1 MYPGLDLAYA
11 YTKNNPIKHTD
22 PSKHK
27 VGDVIMFSKK
37 LSTNKLTIILWLP
50 GFLLA
55 VLWAYIKDGNSIYI
69 FDYIV
74 AFLLFSGMGLVGILW
89 FVRKE
94 APQGTTLK
102 GKPAMVIGATLAV
115 ISFFF
120 AVYTLYL
127 LIVYLLER

>member
-1 MYPGLDLAYA
+1 
-11 YTKNNPIKHTD
+11 
-22 PSKHK
+22 
-27 VGDVIMFSKK
+27 MFSKK

-69 FDYIV
+69 FDYVV

-89 FVRKE
+89 FVRKV

-115 ISFFF
+115 ISCFF